1 MGQLQELQGGEG
13 PELPKSPS
21 NVHKISSSMAKSPES
36 TISDF
41 LRKSSRSKLLS
52 ISLPKMQKS
61 FYISLPK
68 MQRNLSAKFLVYF
81 DSRQLGA
88 WHGTLIEASNFSQN
102 GGVRKMLRT
111 GLKHS
116 YFGLI

>member
-1 MGQLQELQGGEG
+1 MERRSKV
-13 PELPKSPS
+13 PKISPS
-21 NVHKISSSMAKSPES
+21 MVKSPES